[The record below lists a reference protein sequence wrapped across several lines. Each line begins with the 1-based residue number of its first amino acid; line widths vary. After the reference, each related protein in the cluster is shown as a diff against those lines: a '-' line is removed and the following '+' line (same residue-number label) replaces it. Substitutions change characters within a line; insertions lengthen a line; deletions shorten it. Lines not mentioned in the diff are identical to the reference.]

1 MLKLLARFIPLLTL
15 YLTLSFLTLSKAC
28 GIVVHNE
35 VSYRSIDLFKPKS
48 PLELKYKHLLT
59 SFPGFMQAGSFFP
72 DWGYQC
78 LGYNQQS
85 EDAHWAPFIKTAIR
99 YVRETYPQPWTD
111 THVQGLVVFIFAIM
125 SHDVADVKWH
135 SLNGLDNYFVKVMAE
150 MEFDGNYQKA
160 HTVADTGAE
169 FTLQHASRLG
179 YLNET
184 WEVPLQDLVNI
195 YALYYG
201 DDKRKQ
207 QQQRHQPMVPL
218 KDHLHY
224 CMVAAFAGVKLDL
237 KFGKWMFNYY
247 GAKSPFLV
255 DQLNDYHKGGLQDLS
270 ASAANCYRDMIHSFE
285 NGTPDVLCSNYF
297 DDTSFRS
304 TNKSYSTRHGQQ
316 YNSNEEFLSHRHDLD
331 QLLVKNGVI
340 EQMDSKNGVLTLTRH
355 KSATNQQE
363 QQNHEYQQKA
373 MIPQQQQPR
382 QQNSAY
388 NQQQIPF
395 QRLISKR
402 PEFVT
407 PLLSKL
413 TSSRQLQYHLDQCHS
428 LKEPTLGKVDG
439 IPTLS
444 IPTSL
449 AGFGHATVR
458 GDFNGDGNMDL
469 AISAP
474 YHDAATD
481 TTMAGAVFILD
492 GAKPMWRQLN
502 AWNESALVL
511 AGQSS
516 GGRFGWAMTV
526 VDFNKDGVDDLVV
539 ATPFSNRDDDNGG
552 GGTGHLDIFF
562 GGPHGLQVMKP
573 DITIKLTS
581 YDDIEGF
588 GSTLVAFDVDQDGY
602 RDLLV
607 GCPYCSTGA
616 LPQAGRLDMF
626 LSKSTYGIKQG
637 IITKADRTIYSSSP
651 SRYEHFGSAIAFL
664 ESTEKEN
671 GGTLVIGAPGAV
683 INGHP
688 KVGKI
693 YGFNAMS
700 LPTPTSQWYMSGKSK
715 FEQFGSV
722 LEGWKNDYLVVSS
735 PTEDT
740 HTGVKK
746 YWQGGSVRLYDWHA
760 LDRGKNEIPIH
771 FGLVR
776 KIKGRQVSGHFGASV
791 TFFENKDAQVG
802 LWIGEPLG
810 HNEKGRLYRWVLGEE
825 HLGCLEGDYT
835 MARFGSRVINV
846 ESDVICITSQHDSHS
861 ARVAGAVR
869 LYQYT

>member
-1 MLKLLARFIPLLTL
+1 MLNLLARFIPLLT
-15 YLTLSFLTLSKAC
+15 YLILSFPTLSKAC

-35 VSYRSIDLFKPKS
+35 VSYRSIDLFKPKT

-78 LGYNQQS
+78 LGYHQQS
-85 EDAHWAPFIKTAIR
+85 EDVHWAPFIKTAIR

-135 SLNGLDNYFVKVMAE
+135 SLNGLEDYFIKVMAE
-150 MEFDGNYQKA
+150 MEFDGNYQTA

-184 WEVPLQDLVNI
+184 WQVPLQDLVNI

-201 DDKRKQ
+201 DDNKKQ
-207 QQQRHQPMVPL
+207 QQQPMVPL
-218 KDHLHY
+218 KDHIHY

-255 DQLNDYHKGGLQDLS
+255 DQLNDYYKGGLQDLS
-270 ASAANCYRDMIHSFE
+270 ASVANCYRDMIHSFE
-285 NGTPDVLCSNYF
+285 NGTPVVLCSNYF
-297 DDTSFRS
+297 DDSNLRS
-304 TNKSYSTRHGQQ
+304 TNKTVTTLDSQQ
-316 YNSNEEFLSHRHDLD
+316 LNSSEEFLSRRHDLNR
-331 QLLVKNGVI
+331 LLAENGVI
-340 EQMDSKNGVLTLTRH
+340 DQLDSKNGVLTLTRH
-355 KSATNQQE
+355 KSTIHQQE
-363 QQNHEYQQKA
+363 QQNHEFQRKKS
-373 MIPQQQQPR
+373 IHR
-382 QQNSAY
+382 QQTSSY
-388 NQQQIPF
+388 NQQIRF
-395 QRLISKR
+395 QPLISKN
-402 PEFVT
+402 PEFIT
-407 PLLSKL
+407 PLLSEP
-413 TSSRQLQYHLDQCHS
+413 TSSRQLQYHSDQCRS
-428 LKEPTLGKVDG
+428 LKETAQGKADG

-449 AGFGHATVR
+449 AGFGHATVK

-474 YHDAATD
+474 YHDVTTD

-492 GAKPMWRQLN
+492 GAKPMWRQLD
-502 AWNESALVL
+502 AWNETALVL
-511 AGQSS
+511 EGQSS
-516 GGRFGWAMTV
+516 GGRFGWAMAV

-539 ATPFSNRDDDNGG
+539 ATPFSNSDDDNGG

-573 DITIKLTS
+573 SITIKPTS
-581 YDDIEGF
+581 YDGVEGF
-588 GSTLVAFDVDQDGY
+588 GYTLAAFDVDQDGY

-607 GCPYCSTGA
+607 GCPYCSTRT
-616 LPQAGRLDMF
+616 LPQTGRLDMF
-626 LSKSTYGIKQG
+626 LSKSIYGTGQG
-637 IITKADRTIYSSSP
+637 IIIKADRTLYSSSP
-651 SRYEHFGSAIAFL
+651 SRYEHFGSAIVFL
-664 ESTEKEN
+664 KSTEKEN
-671 GGTLVIGAPGAV
+671 GGTLIVGAPGAV
-683 INGHP
+683 INGQP

-700 LPTPTSQWYMSGKSK
+700 LPTPTSRWYMSGKSK

-722 LEGWKNDYLVVSS
+722 LESWKNDYLVVSS
-735 PTEDT
+735 PTEGT
-740 HTGVKK
+740 HSGVKK

-791 TFFENKDAQVG
+791 TFFEDKGGKVG

-810 HNEKGRLYRWVLGEE
+810 HNEKGRLYRWVLNED
-825 HLGCLEGDYT
+825 HFGCLEGDYT

-869 LYQYT
+869 LYQFT